1 MSRIIS
7 AAIATATMPSL
18 NTTLTPVTLR
28 KTISQSFLECLVRF
42 ILSMALKL
50 MGADD
55 DAIAGVWAEPLDGE
69 M

>member
-1 MSRIIS
+1 
-7 AAIATATMPSL
+7 MPSL

-28 KTISQSFLECLVRF
+28 KTISQSFLECLVCF